1 MQLQRW
7 GCFPGGDVPHH
18 RKRRQGGQS
27 AHDPDRHQTPAGH
40 WNNAAANAVAA
51 IIPMYM
57 TDVLS
62 ERMVPRTSGLSSE
75 AKALSAVWAKANA
88 SAHAECSAMVPS
100 RFPVTDATAETPS
113 AATMSRNRAVFLAGS
128 TFLSLNAKE
137 WNLAREREHGRE

>member
-1 MQLQRW
+1 
-7 GCFPGGDVPHH
+7 
-18 RKRRQGGQS
+18 
-27 AHDPDRHQTPAGH
+27 
-40 WNNAAANAVAA
+40 
-51 IIPMYM
+51 MYM

-62 ERMVPRTSGLSSE
+62 ERMEPRTSGLSSE

-88 SAHAECSAMVPS
+88 RAHAECSAMVPS